1 MRDYCFV
8 CGISRLE
15 FSKAS
20 IRFDYHLKIHHNPW
34 SYINFIYYMEKQ
46 GIRELNGLEQDCYE
60 HFLKRKTDWIPIGF
74 FFFLK
79 VRLDT
84 LSERFPGGQ
93 QGRGDDAEN

>member
-74 FFFLK
+74 FFF
-79 VRLDT
+79 
-84 LSERFPGGQ
+84 
-93 QGRGDDAEN
+93 